1 MASLDLATLRTAKIA
16 LGEDLITQDDFLLIK
31 KAFLKAQQIKAGLD
45 AGFIR
50 EEDYQQARD
59 SFLHSLDFTVSAT
72 MSSPYSSNGGAIPT
86 PGPSPTQRL
95 QPTTSLGTQPA
106 PGSSRNSSF
115 SRPPSQF
122 PVSQITPAAAQLS
135 SAGSDSLPPPS
146 YSLPA
151 VAPAQ
156 PRLSY
161 GATVPVPTDM
171 PRSTRANSSMSAGK
185 VGQHIPGLTGVN
197 ILYQ

>member
-72 MSSPYSSNGGAIPT
+72 MTSPNTSNGGNV
-86 PGPSPTQRL
+86 PSPSLNQRP
-95 QPTTSLGTQPA
+95 QPTASLGAQPA
-106 PGSSRNSSF
+106 PGSSQRSSF
-115 SRPPSQF
+115 SRPPSQA
-122 PVSQITPAAAQLS
+122 PVTQPTSAAQVS
-135 SAGSDSLPPPS
+135 TVGSDSMPS
-146 YSLPA
+146 QAYSLPA
-151 VAPAQ
+151 VAPSQ
-156 PRLSY
+156 PRLSV
-161 GATVPVPTDM
+161 GATVPIPNDM
-171 PRSTRANSSMSAGK
+171 PRSARTTSMSTGK
-185 VGQHIPGLTGVN
+185 VWQHKPG
-197 ILYQ
+197 